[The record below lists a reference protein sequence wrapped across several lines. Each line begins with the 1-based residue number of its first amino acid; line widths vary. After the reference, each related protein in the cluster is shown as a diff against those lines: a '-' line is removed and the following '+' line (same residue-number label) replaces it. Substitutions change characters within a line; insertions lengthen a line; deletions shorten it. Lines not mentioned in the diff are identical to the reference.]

1 MGWNIPDGEHE
12 NLNENKKLKEME
24 YKIAELEKEK
34 KETKQE
40 IKLMRKEMKSLK
52 EDYKQCMEAL
62 MKETYYD
69 KNKAEILCKV

>member
-34 KETKQE
+34 K
-40 IKLMRKEMKSLK
+40 
-52 EDYKQCMEAL
+52 
-62 MKETYYD
+62 
-69 KNKAEILCKV
+69 